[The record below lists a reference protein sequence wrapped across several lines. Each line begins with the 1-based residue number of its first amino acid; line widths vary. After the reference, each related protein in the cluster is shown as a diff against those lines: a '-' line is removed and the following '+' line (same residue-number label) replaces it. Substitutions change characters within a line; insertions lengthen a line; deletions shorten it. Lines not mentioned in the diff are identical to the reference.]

1 MKVTITIEGVN
12 SAKEIVELVEEALFC
27 GYLES
32 DDGEL
37 YRGHR
42 QFSVGGYNMT
52 YTSEETTN

>member
-1 MKVTITIEGVN
+1 MKVTITIEGVKC
-12 SAKEIVELVEEALFC
+12 AKEIVELVESAWVC

-42 QFSVGGYNMT
+42 QFGDMT
-52 YTSEETTN
+52 YTSEETTD